1 MDFIDKGV
9 AWARNICATFE
20 AMCLEVDDIMYKHA
34 EQAMGSQDDM
44 SLPTSDEVAGC
55 KFFRKAVESSNLVNA
70 IAHPSSALL
79 SSSSVTC
86 NESSECKGW
95 DIDLTPGD
103 ALYAETVYN
112 PAAYGTVSTLK
123 LSQDGFEAYN
133 KFAESGL
140 SVSLLEIGITNVAE
154 LSMTTIRANDKL
166 KLDENYNV
174 VESHERCSASCKAAN
189 HRYCKESQVS
199 KTRLA
204 RGEDNELQ
212 AGDVDAGSNQQKGHD
227 LWESEWVL
235 V

>member
-1 MDFIDKGV
+1 
-9 AWARNICATFE
+9 
-20 AMCLEVDDIMYKHA
+20 
-34 EQAMGSQDDM
+34 MGSQDDM

-103 ALYAETVYN
+103 ALYAETVCKFVILICVFICFLLSFPLLIFVYAGTDN

-140 SVSLLEIGITNVAE
+140 SVSLLEIGN
-154 LSMTTIRANDKL
+154 
-166 KLDENYNV
+166 
-174 VESHERCSASCKAAN
+174 
-189 HRYCKESQVS
+189 
-199 KTRLA
+199 LA
-204 RGEDNELQ
+204 CISFL
-212 AGDVDAGSNQQKGHD
+212 
-227 LWESEWVL
+227 VL
-235 V
+235 LLFI